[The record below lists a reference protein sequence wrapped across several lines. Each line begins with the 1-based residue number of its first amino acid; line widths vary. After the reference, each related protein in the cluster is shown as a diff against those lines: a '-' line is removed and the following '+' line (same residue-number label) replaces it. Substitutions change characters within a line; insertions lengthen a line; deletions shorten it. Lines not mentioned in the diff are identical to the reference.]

1 MFCFFL
7 CCGTAQWKPN
17 RISTYA
23 SSYHCRQNMA
33 KWLLFF
39 LYMTDLN
46 QQLIHILH
54 HNFSEE
60 HIAFWLQIPAPS
72 SAVRWGLNLGPH
84 NRFNSLNDRKR
95 FNSLKY
101 RKRGNFNLKLID
113 IWDGKQ
119 WLYCIIL
126 VLMASNPGKKP
137 CQKDEIFSLT
147 TRVGT

>member
-1 MFCFFL
+1 M
-7 CCGTAQWKPN
+7 TK
-17 RISTYA
+17 
-23 SSYHCRQNMA
+23 HV
-33 KWLLFF
+33 LFF
-39 LYMTDLN
+39 FVLWHCSMKTKQNQYVRQLISLQAKYDKVTDLN

-84 NRFNSLNDRKR
+84 NRFNSLNDRQR